1 MKLIDGFLSFLGFES
16 NIEEKKLTDKQLK
29 KLKIKQDKKQEKL
42 AKKYDN
48 NKKYI
53 DKNDSLVT
61 SNNLN
66 TQNKQ
71 SAFDSKINT
80 IIEQKNNNFFI
91 VNNEED
97 IKIAVDTL
105 KTNKILYLDLGKIEQ
120 KLAERSIDFIL
131 GSLYVLNGTIERISN
146 NKFVLKI

>member
-16 NIEEKKLTDKQLK
+16 NIEEKKLTDKQIQ
-29 KLKIKQDKKQEKL
+29 KLKIKQNKKQEKL

-53 DKNDSLVT
+53 DKNDSLAT
-61 SNNLN
+61 SNDLN

-80 IIEQKNNNFFI
+80 IIEQKTSNFFI

-97 IKIAVDTL
+97 IKIAVNTL
-105 KTNKILYLDLGKIEQ
+105 KVNKILYLDLSKVEQ

-131 GSLYVLNGTIERISN
+131 GALYVLNGTIERISN
-146 NKFVLKI
+146 NKFLLKI